1 MEREPGSWAGSD
13 EVVISDGTT
22 KGYHLRLFHFY
33 PQDPVTPGIPGTRKP
48 SGAEVG
54 EHCEDAA
61 VILNPLPS
69 TLQDGQRE
77 PRRKV
82 GELDHVPSR
91 STNAC
96 RSGHQ

>member
-1 MEREPGSWAGSD
+1 MGREPGSWAGSD

-48 SGAEVG
+48 SGAEEG

-61 VILNPLPS
+61 VILG
-69 TLQDGQRE
+69 DRRE
-77 PRRKV
+77 IQLREDAPDV
-82 GELDHVPSR
+82 GFHSLAGEVELV
-91 STNAC
+91 
-96 RSGHQ
+96 